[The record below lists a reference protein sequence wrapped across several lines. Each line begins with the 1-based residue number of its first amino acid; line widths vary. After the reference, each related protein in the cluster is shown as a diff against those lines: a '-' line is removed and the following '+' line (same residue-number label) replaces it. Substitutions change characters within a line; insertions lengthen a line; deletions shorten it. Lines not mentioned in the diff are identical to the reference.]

1 MEGLMGPAL
10 IALIAFAAFLAT
22 GAVIYLFAAGPQ
34 AAERSEIKQRLQTI
48 ALRKPTEEVMPTLLK
63 DEMMSARPALHKVL
77 RSLPISQRLELLI
90 EQADAKIK
98 VGPLALLTLALGA
111 VGFLVGA
118 RLGKNIL
125 PCLLLAPVF
134 ASLPYMYL
142 FNRRYAR
149 LKKFLEQLPDAL
161 DMAAR
166 SLRAGHS
173 FTSALQVVSQEMA
186 DPIAKVFRLA
196 YEEQGYGIPVPE
208 ALNHMTRSVDSVDLR
223 FFITAVNIQRETGGN
238 LAEVLEK
245 LGMTIRER
253 FKVLRQL
260 RVYTAQGRLSG
271 YILAALPLALL
282 VVIMIL
288 NPKYI
293 KVLFS
298 TKVGIIMVVV
308 AFALQVVG
316 FFVIRKI
323 IKIKI

>member
-1 MEGLMGPAL
+1 MGPAL

-48 ALRKPTEEVMPTLLK
+48 ALRKPPEEAMPTILK
-63 DEMMSARPALHKVL
+63 DEMMSAIPALHKFL
-77 RSLPISQRLELLI
+77 RSLPLAQRMELLI
-90 EQADAKIK
+90 EQADVKIK

-111 VGFLVGA
+111 VGILVGA
-118 RLGKNIL
+118 RMGKSLL
-125 PCLLLAPVF
+125 PCLLLAPAL

-142 FNRRYAR
+142 LNRRQAR
-149 LKKFLEQLPDAL
+149 LKKFQEQLPDAL

-173 FTSALQVVSQEMA
+173 FTSALQVVSQEMQE
-186 DPIAKVFRLA
+186 PIAKVFRLA
-196 YEEQGYGIPVPE
+196 YDEQGYGIPIPE
-208 ALNHMTRSVDSVDLR
+208 ALNHMTRSVNSVDLR
-223 FFITAVNIQRETGGN
+223 FFITAVNVQRETGGN
-238 LAEVLEK
+238 LAEILEK

-282 VVIMIL
+282 AVLSVL

-293 KVLFS
+293 KVLFT
-298 TKVGIIMVVV
+298 TKAGIIMMVV

-316 FFVIRKI
+316 LFVIRKI
-323 IKIKI
+323 IQIKI